1 MNRIKVP
8 LLAGC
13 ALCWG
18 LSACRDQGGHP
29 PPAPSADPG
38 LARGT
43 QGTLAVVGKATSP
56 NYVLQF
62 EVGPGGS
69 GGRAE
74 GGGFQLTVSLPEGR

>member
-1 MNRIKVP
+1 
-8 LLAGC
+8 
-13 ALCWG
+13 
-18 LSACRDQGGHP
+18 
-29 PPAPSADPG
+29 
-38 LARGT
+38 
-43 QGTLAVVGKATSP
+43 LAVVGKATSP

>member
-18 LSACRDQGGHP
+18 LSACRDHQSAAP
-29 PPAPSADPG
+29 PPAADPG

-43 QGTLAVVGKATSP
+43 QGTLAVVGKASSP

-69 GGRAE
+69 GGRAQ